1 VWVPSIAPSG
11 LVVYRGR
18 ALPGLDGSLLA
29 GGLMS
34 KDVRVI
40 RVGAQGAPQS
50 ETRIEIGA
58 RVRDVSVGPD
68 GAVYVLTDEEA
79 GRIIRLTAAK

>member
-1 VWVPSIAPSG
+1 LLEGAV
-11 LVVYRGR
+11 
-18 ALPGLDGSLLA
+18 LA

-40 RVGAQGAPQS
+40 RIGANGAPQS
-50 ETRIEIGA
+50 EQRIEIGA

-68 GAVYVLTDEEA
+68 GFVYVLTDEEA
-79 GRIIRLTAAK
+79 GRIIRLSAAK

>member
-1 VWVPSIAPSG
+1 VPSIAPSG
-11 LVVYRGR
+11 LVVYRGK
-18 ALPGLDGSLLA
+18 ALPTLDGAILA

-40 RVGAQGAPQS
+40 RAGAAGPPQS
-50 ETRIEIGA
+50 EQRIAIGA

-79 GRIIRLTAAK
+79 GRIVRLTAAK